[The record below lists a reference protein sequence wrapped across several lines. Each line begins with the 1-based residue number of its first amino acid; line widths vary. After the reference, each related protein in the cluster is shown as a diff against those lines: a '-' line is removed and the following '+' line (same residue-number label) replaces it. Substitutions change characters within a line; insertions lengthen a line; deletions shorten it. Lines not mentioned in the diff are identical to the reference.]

1 MADRRWLTI
10 AIPTLNRWK
19 FLQESLPTF
28 LDRPEV
34 AQVIICDENGDD
46 SRECMNSPFAQHPR
60 LRIVVN
66 ERVLG
71 IYENKRKCISLSETN
86 WVAVLDSDNFFSDEW
101 FDTLTDVININDLSR
116 VYASAEAKHVNSKDG
131 SVKEYTKEFSG
142 LELNYKVWNSIFEK
156 PKWNFLLNEG
166 NWVVP
171 KRVLEVLPV
180 SAKSSDL
187 MAADA
192 IFMLRS
198 FVAGGYT
205 VHYVPG
211 LTYLHTVHN
220 ESSWL
225 KTERES
231 TRILNQTCWFI

>member
-1 MADRRWLTI
+1 MTPPWLTI

-19 FLQESLPTF
+19 FLQDSLPTF

-34 AQVIICDENGDD
+34 AEVIVCDENGDD
-46 SRECMNSPFAQHPR
+46 AKQCMNSSFAQHPR

-71 IYENKRKCISLSETN
+71 IYENKRKCISLSKTN
-86 WVAVLDSDNFFSDEW
+86 WVAVLDSDNFFPEEW
-101 FDTLTDVININDLSR
+101 FDTLTDVINLNDLTR
-116 VYASAEAKHVNSKDG
+116 VYASAEAKHVRNG
-131 SVKEYTKEFSG
+131 SVKEYTKDFSG
-142 LELNYKVWNSIFEK
+142 LELTAKVWNSIFEK
-156 PKWNFLLNEG
+156 PNWNFLLNEG

-171 KRVLEVLPV
+171 KRVLEVLPASV
-180 SAKSSDL
+180 KSSDL

-211 LTYLHTVHN
+211 LAYFHTVHDG
-220 ESSWL
+220 STWL

-231 TRILNQTCWFI
+231 TKILNQTNWFI